1 MTYKMRFTFLLGLF
15 FLISFSSIG
24 QVQIGF
30 GGIYTKRMGEFK
42 NSSYK
47 DGYGAMFSLYTGS
60 VLPKSY
66 PFKLRLGFV
75 VNGSNAGSEKFEVE
89 TIEPA
94 NNTAKIRY
102 KNNNNAMYWG
112 VRLEK
117 KVRNFAFYGDLLYG
131 ERKLYSIRKLQLLDD
146 PDENYEDESD
156 NVTESNRVFFGLG
169 GGVSYYLTKNTMLDF
184 NLNYTISKSF
194 TYLDLATLKQ
204 DGNQICYEYR
214 TAKSSD
220 VLTFNVGVKFNLVGL
235 GASLNSNGSGSSTS
249 GSSINNSNSGSTTRP
264 RKSPVKK
271 KRKKKIK
278 VKTNPGSGGSGSHN
292 S

>member
-1 MTYKMRFTFLLGLF
+1 MTYKMKITLLLSVFL
-15 FLISFSSIG
+15 LISFSSIA

-47 DGYGAMFSLYTGS
+47 DGYGAMFSLYSMS
-60 VLPKSY
+60 VLPKSA

-75 VNGSNAGSEKFEVE
+75 VNGSIAGSEKFEVE

-117 KVRNFAFYGDLLYG
+117 KVSSFAFYGDLLYG
-131 ERKLYSIRKLQLLDD
+131 NRNLHSLRKVQLLDD
-146 PDENYEDESD
+146 PEENYEDESD
-156 NVTESNRVFFGLG
+156 RVTESNRVFFGIG
-169 GGVSYYLTKNTMLDF
+169 GGVSYYVTKNTMLDF
-184 NLNYTISKSF
+184 SVNYTMSKSF

-220 VLTFNVGVKFNLVGL
+220 VLTFNVGAKFNLVGL
-235 GASLNSNGSGSSTS
+235 GAYLNSSNAYGSGSSTS
-249 GSSINNSNSGSTTRP
+249 GNSSNTRP
-264 RKSPVKK
+264 KRSPTKK
-271 KRKKKIK
+271 KARQKKKIK
-278 VKTNPGSGGSGSHN
+278 VKTNPGGGGSGSHN